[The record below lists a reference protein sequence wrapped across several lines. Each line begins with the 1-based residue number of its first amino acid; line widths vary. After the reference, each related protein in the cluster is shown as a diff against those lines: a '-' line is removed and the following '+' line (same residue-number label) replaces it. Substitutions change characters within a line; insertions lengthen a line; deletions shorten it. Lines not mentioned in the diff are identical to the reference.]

1 MISQQFWRGKRVLV
15 TGHTGFKGSWLSL
28 MLQEMGAI
36 VQGYSL
42 SVPSKPSLFEDLG
55 GDKEFPGSDSC
66 DVRDLPS
73 VSRFVADFR
82 PEIVFHLAAQSLVRE
97 GYRAPYLTIETNV
110 MGTLNVLES
119 IKGVSSVEAVVVVTS
134 DKVYSDMPRSGP
146 YSEDDR
152 LGGQDPYSA
161 SKAATEMAI
170 QPYFVALRASQ
181 GVGISSARAG
191 NVVGGGDWSTDRLF
205 ADLGRAWSKGS
216 ALQVRNRGHTRPWQH
231 VLDALGGYVLL
242 AERLASDSTLPDAFN
257 FGPSIDGSLTV
268 EKVLEIA
275 LSYWPG
281 SLVEFVEEVDAPAE
295 SPVLLV
301 DSTRANDLLGFS
313 PRWQFEETVKRTV
326 SWYRQFE
333 QGISA
338 RELCRADIEAYFSS
352 PWTVTDQG
360 LTT

>member
-1 MISQQFWRGKRVLV
+1 MISQEFWRAKRVLV

-28 MLQEMGAI
+28 LLQEMGAI
-36 VQGYSL
+36 VRGFSL

-55 GDKEFPGSDSC
+55 GNKEFPGSASS
-66 DVRDLPS
+66 DVRDLSS
-73 VSRFVADFR
+73 VSRFVSDFR

-97 GYRAPYLTIETNV
+97 GYRVPYLTLETNV

-119 IKGVSSVEAVVVVTS
+119 MMGVSSVEAVVVVTS

-146 YSEDDR
+146 YSEDDP

-161 SKAATEMAI
+161 SKAATEIAV

-181 GVGISSARAG
+181 GVGISTARAG
-191 NVVGGGDWSTDRLF
+191 NVVGGGDWSRDRLF
-205 ADLGRAWSKGS
+205 ADLGRAWSEGS
-216 ALQVRNRGHTRPWQH
+216 ALQVRNPGHTRPWQH
-231 VLDALGGYVLL
+231 VLDALGGYILL

-257 FGPSIDGSLTV
+257 FGPSIDDSLTV

-275 LSYWPG
+275 SNYWPG
-281 SLVEFVEEVDAPAE
+281 SLFEFVEEVDPPAE

-301 DSTRANDLLGFS
+301 DSSRAQELLGFS

-326 SWYRQFE
+326 YWYRQFE

-338 RELCRADIEAYFSS
+338 RNLCRADIEAYLSS
-352 PWTVTDQG
+352 PGPFTVKG